1 MKIKTFTFLVG
12 LLFCVQIFSQNIGDY
27 RSVQSGK
34 WEAIATWQVYTASG
48 WVAATQYPG
57 KTSGN
62 YSVTI
67 SDGNTITVGNYSNG
81 NNNGPALKVSYDIG
95 DLEVLGQLTLNISME
110 LNNTDYLLID
120 AGTVLWNQN
129 NVYLKLKQNAEVKI
143 INTGTGSCGNST
155 GINGYGFIGGSCSN
169 QTSLEIGS
177 ITYTNCAG
185 SGNAVAGTFCE
196 VVEAGG
202 TLNATPIA
210 SATNICLPNNSV
222 TLTAPSNSNIKE
234 TKTYTWSMVSAPV
247 GFTGFSNIDSS
258 SITVNNLIA
267 GAYVFKLKISITKSG
282 KTFSAEGT
290 VTVNVYQPVSS
301 GTVNNINVCSKTN
314 SNNTITLSGYVGTI
328 TKWQSSTSSNFT
340 TGVVD
345 IANTSNMLSLGA
357 NPSTNLYYRAVL
369 TNGICTGYSAVASVQ
384 VSSTT
389 FSGSGWSN
397 DLPDISKKAIISS
410 DFTLS
415 SNITACSVE
424 VNNNAKIIIP
434 ANKTLTIDGEV
445 EVLSGNITVES
456 DGSLIQVNSNAVNVG
471 NITVKRKAKLK
482 RNDYNYWGSPVSN
495 QNLKAFSPETLDK
508 RFYTYDEATDG
519 FVTITPTTN
528 NFIAGKGYAIR
539 ASATAPLSI
548 TDSLASKDYTFVGV
562 PNNGNISYNL
572 DKIGNGYNLV
582 ANPYPSNINLD
593 KLYKDNENDI
603 TGTFYFWTNINPNPA
618 MQYANYPTAGY
629 YNNYATYNASGG
641 VPPAHPLVTDTNEIN
656 KITPEAVIKPGQGFI
671 VKATGNL
678 TTGDGKLNFNN
689 SQRTEVTNTK
699 FLNARMANADNVSI
713 DRYRLQLTTPLQLVN
728 TVLVAYK
735 EGSSL
740 AYESSYDAKLLVES
754 PDSFYTQLNQEKMII
769 QGRGYPMDISDV
781 VQLGTTF
788 YQPGEHTISLLTK
801 EGVFAEG
808 QPIYLKDKVTG
819 QVINLQTQNYTFTV
833 VDTNESSDRFEVAYV
848 NSTLATDVIKNKE
861 GIAIY
866 KDGTDFV
873 ISANEKL
880 KEFKIYD
887 ASGKLMGQKSLAQKE
902 YRFSAQDLK
911 SGLYIIDVLTANQ
924 RVSKKVIK

>member
-57 KTSGN
+57 QNPPNSDTNATVIIQAGTTIEVPTTALTLSIKNVYVKGSLVLLGNLDLSSTTNFYVEKGVVLLDKAKQLILPNGAVLSMDIDNITSQGFQPIEKSDCNGNTAVVIGGTYYTACAGGGSGHTVVGDFAQLNTNATTIKSNPATNPNVTEACKGASFGLVGGYIYSGTGTAPTVSYKWQLVSAPSGYSFSTSTQQNTNTGALNYDGDYVFRLTVSAYNTNSYKDIKITVGKTVVFTTVWVGGLPNLNTNVVINGN
-62 YSVTI
+62 YSTSV
-67 SDGNTITVGNYSNG
+67 NG
-81 NNNGPALKVSYDIG
+81 NFEACSC
-95 DLEVLGQLTLNISME
+95 T
-110 LNNTDYLLID
+110 
-120 AGTVLWNQN
+120 
-129 NVYLKLKQNAEVKI
+129 
-143 INTGTGSCGNST
+143 IN
-155 GINGYGFIGGSCSN
+155 
-169 QTSLEIGS
+169 
-177 ITYTNCAG
+177 
-185 SGNAVAGTFCE
+185 
-196 VVEAGG
+196 
-202 TLNATPIA
+202 
-210 SATNICLPNNSV
+210 
-222 TLTAPSNSNIKE
+222 
-234 TKTYTWSMVSAPV
+234 
-247 GFTGFSNIDSS
+247 
-258 SITVNNLIA
+258 A
-267 GAYVFKLKISITKSG
+267 GAK
-282 KTFSAEGT
+282 
-290 VTVNVYQPVSS
+290 
-301 GTVNNINVCSKTN
+301 
-314 SNNTITLSGYVGTI
+314 
-328 TKWQSSTSSNFT
+328 
-340 TGVVD
+340 
-345 IANTSNMLSLGA
+345 
-357 NPSTNLYYRAVL
+357 
-369 TNGICTGYSAVASVQ
+369 
-384 VSSTT
+384 
-389 FSGSGWSN
+389 
-397 DLPDISKKAIISS
+397 
-410 DFTLS
+410 
-415 SNITACSVE
+415 
-424 VNNNAKIIIP
+424 
-434 ANKTLTIDGEV
+434 LTIDAFSYMKVQNGI
-445 EVLSGNITVES
+445 SSQGNLVVES

-548 TDSLASKDYTFVGV
+548 TDPLASKDYTFVGV

-593 KLYKDNENDI
+593 KLYQDNVNDI

-689 SQRTEVTNTK
+689 SQRTEATNTK

-801 EGVFAEG
+801 EGIFAEG

-861 GIAIY
+861 GITIY

-911 SGLYIIDVLTANQ
+911 SGLYIIDVFTANQ

>member
-57 KTSGN
+57 KNSPNSDTN
-62 YSVTI
+62 ATVTI
-67 SDGNTITVGNYSNG
+67 QAGTIVDNSTAPNSLTFKDLNVNG
-81 NNNGPALKVSYDIG
+81 TLSLYKD
-95 DLEVLGQLTLNISME
+95 LTLT
-110 LNNTDYLLID
+110 NTTNLYING
-120 AGTVLWNQN
+120 GTIFWMDN
-129 NVYLKLKQNAEVKI
+129 NVSLYLPANAAVY
-143 INTGTGSCGNST
+143 
-155 GINGYGFIGGSCSN
+155 INGYNGANGIQSQGSCTNNRDLYIGGVKYSACNGGGNTVSGEFSQVNSN
-169 QTSLEIGS
+169 
-177 ITYTNCAG
+177 
-185 SGNAVAGTFCE
+185 
-196 VVEAGG
+196 GG
-202 TLNATPIA
+202 TTLRSEPEATPNQYCG
-210 SATNICLPNNSV
+210 TTLPLSV
-222 TLTAPSNSNIKE
+222 TLKNKDGLNSGLSGLEYQWSFVSGPSTIAVSSTWYPSSNIPLSLNA
-234 TKTYTWSMVSAPV
+234 Y
-247 GFTGFSNIDSS
+247 GD
-258 SITVNNLIA
+258 
-267 GAYVFKLKISITKSG
+267 YVFKLKVRRIVNSQTYEA
-282 KTFSAEGT
+282 TGT

-456 DGSLIQVNSNAVNVG
+456 DGGLIQVKDGLSNLG
-471 NITVKRKAKLK
+471 SITVKRNAKLK

-769 QGRGYPMDISDV
+769 QGRGYPMDMSDV

-801 EGVFAEG
+801 EGIFAEG

-833 VDTNESSDRFEVAYV
+833 VDTNESNDRFEVAYV

-902 YRFSAQDLK
+902 YRFSSQDLK